1 MHVEMTLLDIWG
13 YVCSFNSMVQLLV
26 YWLIALLKYFSL
38 QLYTGTVNVNVNDFG
53 TYTEVRSFESL
64 GISAL

>member
-1 MHVEMTLLDIWG
+1 MTLLDIWG